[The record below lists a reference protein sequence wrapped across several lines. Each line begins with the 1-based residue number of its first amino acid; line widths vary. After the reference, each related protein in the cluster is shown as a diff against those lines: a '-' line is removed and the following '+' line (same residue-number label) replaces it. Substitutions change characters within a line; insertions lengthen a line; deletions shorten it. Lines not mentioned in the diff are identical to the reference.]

1 MAEEKLNT
9 GPEGQIGLGDVVK
22 DEPGGGVGGPGDVEV
37 SAEQIEALMA
47 EKKAAERAALEREE
61 AGGEKAP
68 EAGGPKK
75 DGPPAPE
82 RDPRSEDEKNPWER
96 PLADLEA
103 EKTPARRGR
112 RPKAE
117 PEAPGKATPGKR
129 DKMDLLTKYHT

>member
-75 DGPPAPE
+75 DGPPALP
-82 RDPRSEDEKNPWER
+82 RTRAAGAQRLAGPLLPLCRNQPRSQG
-96 PLADLEA
+96 PL
-103 EKTPARRGR
+103 PALWRR
-112 RPKAE
+112 ASWFI
-117 PEAPGKATPGKR
+117 
-129 DKMDLLTKYHT
+129 